1 MEELYRNLAIAML
14 CVFVTIMVLI
24 ANVYSCLLV
33 LLCVFLTLVSDRLKA
48 AYCKAKSQ
56 FFKL

>member
-33 LLCVFLTLVSDRLKA
+33 LLCVFLTLVSERLKV
-48 AYCKAKSQ
+48 AYCEA
-56 FFKL
+56 

>member
-14 CVFVTIMVLI
+14 CVFVTILVLI

-33 LLCVFLTLVSDRLKA
+33 LLCVFLTLVSERL
-48 AYCKAKSQ
+48 
-56 FFKL
+56 